1 MSETAS
7 ARHRD
12 GDDRENVGWS
22 RSSENGVDARAIGS
36 AIHRALEE
44 FDFGADEKAEIE
56 HRRDTI
62 ARDLAQ
68 AASIDRVD
76 QTVAAGMQLWD
87 KFARGSLF
95 ARLRE
100 LSDQIVAREL
110 SVLRPPSDEE
120 GPVGFR
126 AGVIDLVY
134 HDPSSDQLVVVDYK
148 TDQVAEPAAL
158 QSRAESYAEQS
169 AAYRHALEDA
179 FKLSYT
185 PRFELWFLDA
195 DKSI

>member
-56 HRRDTI
+56 HQRDTI

-134 HDPSSDQLVVVDYK
+134 HDPSSDRLVVVDYK
-148 TDQVAEPAAL
+148 TDQVAEPSEL
-158 QSRAESYAEQS
+158 ESRAETYAEQR

-179 FKLSYT
+179 FDLSYT
-185 PRFELWFLDA
+185 PRFEFWFLDA
-195 DKSI
+195 DTSV